1 MDEAYAARR
10 RLAFGELFDLQL
22 RLARLRKKRLEDAD
36 GIVFA
41 ASEKLVP
48 ALLDSLPFELTRA
61 QRRVG
66 GEIAADMQT
75 PQIMNRLVQGDVG
88 SGKTLVGLGAML
100 LAVECGYQTAL
111 MAPTEILAEQHYFN
125 IKALVEPL
133 GLSAVFL
140 KGGQRK
146 VLRRELLTAIESG
159 AAHIVVGT
167 HALIQEEVQFNRLGL
182 AVVDEQHRFGVVQRG
197 ALYKKGEK
205 PDLLV
210 MTATPIPRT
219 LALTLYGELEV
230 SVIDELPLGRKPIR
244 TALRE
249 PDRRDAIFEFAGDQV
264 RQGRQVYV
272 VYPLIEESEKMD
284 LKSAVEAYEELCHGH
299 LAEFQVALLH
309 GRMTGEEK
317 AEVMEGFNENRI
329 QILVST
335 TVIEVGVDVP
345 NATVMI
351 IEHAERFGLAQ
362 LHQLRGRVGRGGEQS
377 FCILISYARAGAELS
392 DSRERLKTMEQTQD
406 GFEIAEK
413 DLEIRGP
420 GEFFGTRQAGMPE
433 FKVANLIED
442 EDLLQSAREEAVRM
456 VAAEG

>member
-1 MDEAYAARR
+1 
-10 RLAFGELFDLQL
+10 
-22 RLARLRKKRLEDAD
+22 
-36 GIVFA
+36 
-41 ASEKLVP
+41 
-48 ALLDSLPFELTRA
+48 
-61 QRRVG
+61 
-66 GEIAADMQT
+66 
-75 PQIMNRLVQGDVG
+75 
-88 SGKTLVGLGAML
+88 
-100 LAVECGYQTAL
+100 
-111 MAPTEILAEQHYFN
+111 
-125 IKALVEPL
+125 
-133 GLSAVFL
+133 
-140 KGGQRK
+140 
-146 VLRRELLTAIESG
+146 
-159 AAHIVVGT
+159 
-167 HALIQEEVQFNRLGL
+167 
-182 AVVDEQHRFGVVQRG
+182 
-197 ALYKKGEK
+197 
-205 PDLLV
+205 
-210 MTATPIPRT
+210 
-219 LALTLYGELEV
+219 
-230 SVIDELPLGRKPIR
+230 
-244 TALRE
+244 
-249 PDRRDAIFEFAGDQV
+249 
-264 RQGRQVYV
+264 
-272 VYPLIEESEKMD
+272 
-284 LKSAVEAYEELCHGH
+284 
-299 LAEFQVALLH
+299 
-309 GRMTGEEK
+309 MTGEEK